1 MKTFTAKPAT
11 IEREWLIVDAAGATL
26 GRLASEVAKRL
37 RGKHK
42 PIYTPHADTGDHVI
56 VINAEKVIV
65 TGTKAQ
71 DKIYYSHTEYPGGL
85 KEETFEKR
93 LARKPCDVIEIAVRG
108 MLPKGPLGR
117 DMFRKLKVYAGGEHP
132 HVAQQPKSVVLGK
145 R

>member
-11 IEREWLIVDAAGATL
+11 IEREWLIVDATGATL

-42 PIYTPHADTGDHVI
+42 PTYTPHADTGDHIVI
-56 VINAEKVIV
+56 INAEKVVV
-65 TGTKAQ
+65 TGNKAK
-71 DKIYYSHTEYPGGL
+71 DKIYYSHTGYPGGL

-93 LARKPCDVIEIAVRG
+93 LARKPTDVIEMAVRG

-117 DMFRKLKVYAGGEHP
+117 DMFRKLKVYAGVAHP
-132 HVAQQPKSVVLGK
+132 HDAQQPKPIVLGK